1 MSSSN
6 IIIAHPVTEDKLES
20 LKAFLKALKI
30 KFEVTEQDKSYN
42 SEFVAKIKRSEAD
55 FKNGRF
61 TTVKVKDLD
70 KYIDNL

>member
-30 KFEVTEQDKSYN
+30 KFEVTQDNPYSP
-42 SEFVAKIKRSEAD
+42 EFVAKIEKSREQ
-55 FKNGRF
+55 FKKGDYSVIK
-61 TTVKVKDLD
+61 TEDLW
-70 KYIDNL
+70 K